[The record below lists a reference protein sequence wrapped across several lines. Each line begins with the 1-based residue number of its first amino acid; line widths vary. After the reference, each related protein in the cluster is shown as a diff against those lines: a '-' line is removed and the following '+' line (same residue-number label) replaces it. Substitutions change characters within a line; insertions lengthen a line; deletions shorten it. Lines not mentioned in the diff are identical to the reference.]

1 MIDLFQI
8 GDLYGQTPS
17 QSVLVYANSFEE
29 AVAIA
34 RSEGMALRLEPRSGS
49 LNRFN

>member
-1 MIDLFQI
+1 MIDLFRI

-17 QSVLVYANSFEE
+17 QSVLVYANSLNE
-29 AVAIA
+29 ALAIA
-34 RSEGMALRLEPRSGS
+34 CSEGMPLQLEPRSGN